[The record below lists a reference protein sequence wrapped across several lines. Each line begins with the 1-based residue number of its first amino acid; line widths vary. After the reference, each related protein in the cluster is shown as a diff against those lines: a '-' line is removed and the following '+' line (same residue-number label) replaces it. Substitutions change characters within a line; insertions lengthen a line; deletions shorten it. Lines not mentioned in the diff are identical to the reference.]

1 MSRAAQIALFAACVV
16 VGTLLAGW
24 WLIPGMGMLWV
35 RALPRSGSPVACA
48 AGSAMGWLVLL
59 GWDAL
64 HGPVAVLAQRV
75 GGVFLMPGWMFTV
88 VTLLF
93 AALLAASGALA
104 AKGPR
109 TR

>member
-1 MSRAAQIALFAACVV
+1 MSRVAQITLFAACVI

-24 WLIPGMGMLWV
+24 WLIPAMAILWV
-35 RALPRSGSPVACA
+35 RALPRSSSPGACA
-48 AGSAMGWLVLL
+48 AGSTLGWLLLL

-64 HGPVAVLAQRV
+64 RGPVAVLAQRV
-75 GGVFLMPGWMFTV
+75 GGVFVMPGWMFTV

-104 AKGPR
+104 ATGPR